1 MNQDFREWRQD
12 SHGQQPDSAVRGGPG
27 PGQDRH
33 QRPDNDTLLRLYAY
47 YKQATVGDA
56 GDDRPGAFDFVAR
69 AKFDAWA
76 ELKGKTS
83 EEAVRGYIFVVAG
96 MDFD

>member
-1 MNQDFREWRQD
+1 MD
-12 SHGQQPDSAVRGGPG
+12 SNLTAQFEAAQARAKTAT
-27 PGQDRH
+27 

-47 YKQATVGDA
+47 YKQATTGDA
-56 GDDRPGAFDFVAR
+56 GEDRPGAFDFVAR